1 MRWVVTLVALA
12 AAACGADGGA
22 ARAFEVAT
30 VVDRSGTAAVEDVR
44 SGAMPWTARDDAEL
58 SFGHTRDAIW
68 VRVRVAAADADRVLL
83 VASSQLDEV
92 DAYVAGRVV
101 RTGDTRPAS
110 ARELH
115 HHQFAFR
122 LPAGVTEAYVR
133 VRTSGSAAI
142 PVRVMPADGFW
153 RDAARDNLGWGFYLA
168 FLIAIA
174 GYNAFLYVALRA
186 RAYLYYVAYLTAFVL
201 FQASLAGHAALY
213 LWPGATTWTS
223 LAPSTFVA
231 LAVGAS
237 ILFARDLVDVKETA
251 PRLFR
256 PMGWLAGGFAA
267 AVLWLWV
274 DFAHALRP
282 VTAACALAVLALAVP
297 IGAAWRQGHPMA
309 RWFVYAY
316 AAMVPGT
323 VIAGL
328 RYAGAVDDTLLT
340 RHALHVSTM
349 AEALLLSLALAH
361 RVTLLTRER
370 TEAQARALAAQEAE
384 RRRIAADLH
393 DDVGQR
399 MLALSMRLGRAAR
412 TDDAA
417 ATGERPAV
425 LAELAAE
432 SRAVIGDLRRIAHDL
447 HPDAVT
453 RLGLAGAIEAAAHD
467 TLEPAG
473 VEVRCQVDAIDGA
486 LASTAAVHVY
496 RIAQEACANVA
507 RHAEARAVHVV
518 LARQGARLVLQIDDD
533 GRGLDGERAGG
544 AGHGLRGMR
553 ERAAMLGGTL
563 TVGRSERGGVRVR
576 AEVPIEARTA

>member
-1 MRWVVTLVALA
+1 MVAA
-12 AAACGADGGA
+12 GAAACGAAGDAGS
-22 ARAFEVAT
+22 RAIELAT
-30 VVDRSGTAAVEDVR
+30 VVDPSGTATVDDVR
-44 SGAMPWTARDDAEL
+44 SGALARRLATEDAREL

-68 VRVRVAAADADRVLL
+68 VRVRVPASAEEQVLL

-92 DAYVAGRVV
+92 DAYVAGRMV
-101 RTGDTRPAS
+101 RTGDTRPAG

-122 LPAGVTEAYVR
+122 LPPGVTEAHVR

-142 PVRVMPADGFW
+142 PLKVMTADAFW
-153 RDAARDNLGWGFYLA
+153 REAARDNLGWGFYLA

-186 RAYLYYVAYLTAFVL
+186 RAYLYYVVYLTAFVL
-201 FQASLAGHAALY
+201 FQASLSGHAALY

-231 LAVGAS
+231 IAVGAS
-237 ILFARDLVDVKETA
+237 ILFTRDLVDVKQTA

-256 PMGWLAGGFAA
+256 PMGWIAGGFAA
-267 AVLWLWV
+267 TVPWLWL
-274 DFAHALRP
+274 DFEHALRP
-282 VTAACALAVLALAVP
+282 VTAACALAVLGLAVP
-297 IGAAWRQGHPMA
+297 IGAAWRKRHPMA

-328 RYAGAVDDTLLT
+328 RYAGAIGDSLVA
-340 RHALHVSTM
+340 RHALHGSTM
-349 AEALLLSLALAH
+349 AEAMLLSLALAH

-370 TEAQARALAAQEAE
+370 AEAQARALAAQEEE

-399 MLALSMRLGRAAR
+399 MLALTMRLQRAAR
-412 TDDAA
+412 TEGQAA
-417 ATGERPAV
+417 P
-425 LAELAAE
+425 LAELAE
-432 SRAVIGDLRRIAHDL
+432 DSRALVGDLRRIAHDL
-447 HPDAVT
+447 HPDAVR

-473 VEVRCQVDAIDGA
+473 IDVRCEVETVDGA
-486 LASTAAVHVY
+486 LADTAAVHVY
-496 RIAQEACANVA
+496 RIAQEACANIA
-507 RHAEARAVHVV
+507 RHAGAGAAHVV
-518 LARQGARLVLQIDDD
+518 LARRGPHLVLQIDDD
-533 GRGLDGERAGG
+533 GRGLDDEPAAGNG
-544 AGHGLRGMR
+544 GDGHGLRGMR
-553 ERAAMLGGTL
+553 ARAALLGGTL
-563 TVGRSERGGVRVR
+563 SVGRSERGGVRVR
-576 AEVPIEARTA
+576 AEVPLEARTT